1 MKYKFKKQLI
11 CFTIAFTLI
20 FSNFAAL
27 SAEEVQPYSTNIGYL
42 STSLVTSG
50 TCLLGSVTGSFT
62 GSGLHAIYYSEFQ
75 YLTSYGG
82 YATIGDQRTFRS
94 YTEGAFDTF
103 ETYYCN
109 PTPGVQYRFHTYMK
123 VVNGDGIVK
132 DSDIINSNTVV
143 W

>member
-1 MKYKFKKQLI
+1 MIKTYKNRYLSLI
-11 CFTIAFTLI
+11 LVILLI
-20 FSNFAAL
+20 GTHISAVN
-27 SAEEVQPYSTNIGYL
+27 AEEVLPCSTNIIYL
-42 STSLVTSG
+42 RTSLESSG
-50 TCLLGSVTGSFT
+50 TCLLGSVTGIFT

-75 YLTSYGG
+75 YLSSYGE

-94 YTEGAFDTF
+94 YEVGSATTF